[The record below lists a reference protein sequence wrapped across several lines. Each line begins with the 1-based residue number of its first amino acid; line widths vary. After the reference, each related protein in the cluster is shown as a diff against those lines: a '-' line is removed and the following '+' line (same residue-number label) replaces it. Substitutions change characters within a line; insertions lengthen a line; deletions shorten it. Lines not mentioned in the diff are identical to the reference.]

1 MDLRSWLPRGSRR
14 RVRQEDRRP
23 ASPPHTLS
31 LNTQAEAAVDAMF
44 NIAVSKGASPKVR
57 EGCPSRTACLA
68 GASDCT
74 HPAPYSSASRYI
86 RSHSSPTCSYFKDG
100 RACLPPERMPQQP
113 FCLHVPS
120 SYQALHLLPARSFN
134 ISGFTPLACTL
145 CQHLML
151 QTLRSH
157 LQQLRLETCT
167 LLQHLR
173 LSYLMP
179 AACPSASGRS
189 RRSLSLG

>member
-14 RVRQEDRRP
+14 RVRREDRRP

-86 RSHSSPTCSYFKDG
+86 RSYSSPTCLYFKDG
-100 RACLPPERMPQQP
+100 RASLPPERMPQQP
-113 FCLHVPS
+113 FACTFLQHIRLYTSCLRAPS
-120 SYQALHLLPARSFN
+120 TSQALHLWLARSVNTSCFRPCARTFN
-134 ISGFTPLACTL
+134 SSGLRLAHSFNTSGFPI
-145 CQHLML
+145 
-151 QTLRSH
+151 
-157 LQQLRLETCT
+157 
-167 LLQHLR
+167 
-173 LSYLMP
+173 
-179 AACPSASGRS
+179 
-189 RRSLSLG
+189 